1 MNQPENETTPAGEK
15 AVKGGL
21 GSEIVAMFSGQGITI
36 EPHELR
42 SPFRRGPALAATEL
56 LQWNDMTAQRWKA
69 LLAAHPE
76 ALELSCDVYGA
87 GTVRGLLRH
96 IFAVETRY
104 AERLGGE
111 TVTPYE
117 QIPDGSMELLFGL
130 HDAAMAKYGKLLA
143 DDSIDWEE
151 KLEFTTISAGT
162 RSAKRKV
169 ILFHSFLHGIRHYA
183 QLATLVRQ
191 HGIKPDWPMDFLFMG
206 MS

>member
-1 MNQPENETTPAGEK
+1 MKQSE
-15 AVKGGL
+15 GGL
-21 GSEIVAMFSGQGITI
+21 GSEIVAMFSGQGIGL
-36 EPHELR
+36 EKHEMM
-42 SPFRRGPALAATEL
+42 SPFRHRPSLQATDL
-56 LQWNDMTAQRWKA
+56 LQWNDMTAQRWKT

-76 ALELSCDVYGA
+76 ALELACDVYGA

-104 AERLGGE
+104 AERLCGE
-111 TVTPYE
+111 PVTAYE
-117 QIPDGSMELLFGL
+117 QIPDGSAELLFGL
-130 HDAAMAKYGKLLA
+130 HDAAIAKYRGLLA
-143 DDSIDWEE
+143 DESVSWDE

-162 RSAKRKV
+162 RSATRKV

-206 MS
+206 MI